1 MPKYTSLILETR
13 HQLQM
18 TVKFTPSHV
27 TSGKE
32 SAGTSWIEV
41 CVTCSANLDVLER
54 INICNPC
61 RESKQEWS
69 VVQPVDKSPYRL
81 GSPNQRSFMKL
92 FCYDPA
98 RWLWMGWCAILC
110 RTVSHTTQLDKLFC
124 YAVWKWIEQEEAGQV
139 VMLCCVETSHATG
152 SRNPFDQ
159 VKQFLLFI
167 SEVWDSNMGTKVLCP
182 GLDSSV
188 FSRQLLGYFLSVG
201 QRFSDFFQVG
211 TTFISQNVLR
221 ATLLLGLSN
230 SLGLP

>member
-1 MPKYTSLILETR
+1 MARPTKISPHTRNQVLRHSIMPKYTSLILETR

-124 YAVWKWIEQEEAGQV
+124 YAVWKWIVQEEARQV
-139 VMLCCVETSHATG
+139 VMLWCVETSHATG

-159 VKQFLLFI
+159 VITI
-167 SEVWDSNMGTKVLCP
+167 SAFYFW
-182 GLDSSV
+182 GLGFEYGHEGFVSWIRFFRV
-188 FSRQLLGYFLSVG
+188 FQ
-201 QRFSDFFQVG
+201 
-211 TTFISQNVLR
+211 TTAWIF
-221 ATLLLGLSN
+221 
-230 SLGLP
+230 P